1 MGKEKEKK
9 VTGLWIPMRN
19 TDVALCVSRVFIN
32 QAQVRWSSRNEVTVT
47 LIRLNFD
54 YFKKQ
59 LNSGTATLLVISDIL
74 PKLSQK
80 QQKPISWKF

>member
-1 MGKEKEKK
+1 MG
-9 VTGLWIPMRN
+9 N
-19 TDVALCVSRVFIN
+19 TDVALCVSWVFIN